1 LNALRLIAPMVV
13 LVVVVMMMVVAAVTA
28 AAVVTTTALTL
39 REMSIRYATEDLHDP

>member
-1 LNALRLIAPMVV
+1 
-13 LVVVVMMMVVAAVTA
+13 MMMVVAAVT